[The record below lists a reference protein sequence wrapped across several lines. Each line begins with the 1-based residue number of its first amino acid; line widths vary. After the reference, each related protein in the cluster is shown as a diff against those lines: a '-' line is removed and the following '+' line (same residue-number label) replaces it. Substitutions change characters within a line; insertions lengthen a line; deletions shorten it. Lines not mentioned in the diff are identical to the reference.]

1 MDISQIL
8 KIVENALTNEGVPE
22 DKKEEIKTQV
32 LNEEVKPINTENV
45 TTPDNSLNVEQA
57 PDTPAPIT
65 ANNDEPRDK
74 YNMTKRDREWLF
86 RYILEV
92 EGKYFNH
99 PNDPGG
105 ETMYGIIKSEAR
117 RHGYEGPMRE
127 LPIEKA
133 LDIYGK
139 DYFQKFLLD
148 KINHFG
154 KVLCI
159 FDFIVNSGNRGVS
172 IAQKTVNKVYINR
185 TAVKENVAEL
195 QGLVPLAED
204 GVMGPKT
211 IDAINKI
218 PFFLFYSTY
227 VAMQEDKY
235 EDLMRANG
243 KLRSFDDGWENR
255 IVRKNQFIYR
265 LLKDGVITWY

>member
-45 TTPDNSLNVEQA
+45 TTPDASVNVEQ
-57 PDTPAPIT
+57 TPAPT
-65 ANNDEPRDK
+65 PTPNSNEPRDK